1 MSETLLEKLG
11 RIESELKKIQSIKPT
26 KPIDY
31 SKGISILEGINKE
44 LSKKLLD
51 MTVNYDRLDK
61 ELTALKNKKPVTQVD
76 YSIDILAANKKINK
90 LIAGNKN
97 PVKQIDYSAQISK
110 VDKKFNE
117 LSKLITSKAEVK
129 KEVKHVDHSKELSLI
144 NDDIVTIKQN
154 INKKQDIDIK
164 SEVEKVV
171 NIAYVTNLYR
181 NK

>member
-1 MSETLLEKLG
+1 MSETLLEKLD
-11 RIESELKKIQSIKPT
+11 RIEAELKNIQSIKPP

-51 MTVNYDRLDK
+51 ITVNYDRLDK
-61 ELTALKNKKPVTQVD
+61 ELTVLKNKKSVAQVD
-76 YSIDILAANKKINK
+76 YSIDILSTNKKIDK
-90 LIAGNKN
+90 LISDNNK

-110 VDKKFNE
+110 VNAKVNE
-117 LSKLITSKAEVK
+117 LSKLITSKAGVK
-129 KEVKHVDHSKELSLI
+129 KEVNNIDHSKELSLI
-144 NDDIVTIKQN
+144 NNDIVAIKQS

-171 NIAYVTNLYR
+171 TIAYVTNLYR

>member
-1 MSETLLEKLG
+1 MSETLLEKLD
-11 RIESELKKIQSIKPT
+11 RIESELKKIQSMKPP

-31 SKGISILEGINKE
+31 SEGISILEGINKE

-51 MTVNYDRLDK
+51 ITANYERLDK
-61 ELTALKNKKPVTQVD
+61 ELTVLKSKKPVEQVN
-76 YSIDILAANKKINK
+76 YATEILLTNKKIDK
-90 LIAGNKN
+90 LISDNNK

-110 VDKKFNE
+110 VDAKVDE

-129 KEVKHVDHSKELSLI
+129 KEVKNIDHSKELSLI
-144 NDDIVTIKQN
+144 NNDIVAIKQN

>member
-1 MSETLLEKLG
+1 MSETLLEKLD

-26 KPIDY
+26 KQIDY
-31 SKGISILEGINKE
+31 SEGISILEGINKD

-51 MTVNYDRLDK
+51 INVNYDRLDK
-61 ELTALKNKKPVTQVD
+61 ELTALKNKKPVEQVN
-76 YSIDILAANKKINK
+76 YAPEILLTNKKIDK
-90 LIAGNKN
+90 LISDNNK
-97 PVKQIDYSAQISK
+97 PVKQINYSAKISK
-110 VDKKFNE
+110 LSAKIDE
-117 LSKLITSKAEVK
+117 LNKSIESKAEVK
-129 KEVKHVDHSKELSLI
+129 KEVKCIDHSKELSLI
-144 NDDIVTIKQN
+144 NNDVATLKQS